1 MISLNIII
9 YIDISMIDG
18 IPSNFSCWRSL
29 NSYWIFD
36 IFMYCDVCIS
46 TEDHRNCFF
55 FLGQCSVVIME
66 DNHKES
72 WNKVSLCFATLINK
86 NKIKKMSFSL
96 TLLLFNSKKKK
107 KIICRLSSK
116 KKKKTLKKVW
126 NLKIEPCYITNVYI
140 IYITNKGKKNSDIIY
155 VFFFLM
161 NLYSIN
167 I

>member
-1 MISLNIII
+1 MAYLAISHVGGPLTPIE
-9 YIDISMIDG
+9 
-18 IPSNFSCWRSL
+18 SL
-29 NSYWIFD
+29 TSL
-36 IFMYCDVCIS
+36 CIMMS
-46 TEDHRNCFF
+46 VFLRKTTEIVFF

-107 KIICRLSSK
+107 KKNFLPFILK
-116 KKKKTLKKVW
+116 KKKNTLKKVW

-140 IYITNKGKKNSDIIY
+140 IYINNKGKKNSDIIY
-155 VFFFLM
+155 VLFFF
-161 NLYSIN
+161 NESI
-167 I
+167 

>member
-1 MISLNIII
+1 MLYSFKRWVFSMSTNLSPKRIFLVDSQLKPSKGPFIFIIFIYFNEYLISLNFII

-36 IFMYCDVCIS
+36 IFMYYDVCIS

-96 TLLLFNSKKKK
+96 TLLLFNS
-107 KIICRLSSK
+107 
-116 KKKKTLKKVW
+116 
-126 NLKIEPCYITNVYI
+126 
-140 IYITNKGKKNSDIIY
+140 
-155 VFFFLM
+155 
-161 NLYSIN
+161 
-167 I
+167 